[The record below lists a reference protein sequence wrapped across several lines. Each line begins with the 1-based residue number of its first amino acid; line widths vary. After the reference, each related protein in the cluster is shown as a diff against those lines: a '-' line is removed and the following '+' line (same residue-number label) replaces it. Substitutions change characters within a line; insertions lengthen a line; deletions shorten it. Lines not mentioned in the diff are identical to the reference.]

1 LTKKDELTVTQ
12 NLNESLVFQSD
23 LEITSLAIKIRL
35 AYGLQVPDALV
46 AASAIKYNMPLIS
59 ADTDLSKVREL
70 QLIQYVF

>member
-1 LTKKDELTVTQ
+1 VRQ
-12 NLNESLVFQSD
+12 ILNESLVFQSD

-70 QLIQYVF
+70 QLIQYVL

>member
-1 LTKKDELTVTQ
+1 VRQ
-12 NLNESLVFQSD
+12 ILNESLVFQSD
-23 LEITSLAIKIRL
+23 LKITSLAIKIRL

-70 QLIQYVF
+70 QLIQYVL